1 MEFHGVQET
10 GCLEFLRILS
20 SGGAK
25 EATRANAIVLST
37 VRARRH

>member
-10 GCLEFLRILS
+10 GCLEFLRILTH
-20 SGGAK
+20 GGGK

-37 VRARRH
+37 VARRH